1 MADQNTGKMPRIR
14 FKAYSEPWAEEKIGD
29 ILAEK
34 RRPIV
39 LEDDRRYE
47 LITVKRRNEG
57 VVSRGHLL
65 GREIL
70 VKNYAELKAGDFVIS
85 KRQVV
90 HGATGIVPPALDGA
104 IVSNEYLTVV
114 DSERLLTV
122 FLTILASLP
131 AMRRKF
137 FLSSY
142 GVDVEKLF
150 FDDDDWK
157 KRSVMLPGVQEQRL
171 IAQVSR
177 NFDELISLHCRKHER
192 LQAVKLAMLQ
202 KMFPQPGSSFPE
214 VRFGGFSGPWESMAL
229 GKLGQPYA
237 GIFGKKKEDFGHGDA
252 RFVTYMGV
260 FSNAISG
267 PDATEAIEVDNSQN
281 KVKKGDVMFTISSET
296 PEEVGM
302 SSVWSGDE
310 ENPYLNS
317 FCFGFRPLESLR
329 SEFLAYVLR
338 ASAFRSR
345 VRVLAQGISRYN
357 ISKAKVMKIPVSI
370 PTEEEQERIGTYFC
384 TLDTLIKKHATQIQ
398 KLRQIKSACLA
409 DMFV

>member
-1 MADQNTGKMPRIR
+1 MADQITGKVPRIR

-29 ILAEK
+29 VLAEK

-39 LEDDRRYE
+39 LEDDQRYE

-104 IVSNEYLTVV
+104 IVSNEYLTAV
-114 DSERLLTV
+114 DSEKLLSE

-131 AMRRKF
+131 AMRRQF

-142 GVDVEKLF
+142 GVDIEKLF
-150 FDDDDWK
+150 FDDEDWK
-157 KRSVMLPGVQEQRL
+157 KRSVMLPSVQEQRL

-177 NFDELISLHCRKHER
+177 HLDDLISLHCRKHER

-202 KMFPQPGSSFPE
+202 KMFPQPGSSTPE
-214 VRFGGFSGPWESMAL
+214 VRFCGFTGPWESMAL
-229 GKLGQPYA
+229 GKLGQPYV
-237 GIFGKKKEDFGHGDA
+237 GIFGKTKEDFGHGDA

-267 PDATEAIEVDNSQN
+267 PDATEAIEVDKSQN

-310 ENPYLNS
+310 ENTYLNS

-338 ASAFRSR
+338 ADAFRSR

-370 PTEEEQERIGTYFC
+370 PNEEEQEHIGTYFC
-384 TLDTLIKKHATQIQ
+384 NLDTLIKKHATQIQ